1 MTLQMTNSPT
11 NPSSSHWNL
20 QSSIRHRNSRR
31 PARRFDEIND
41 KGDESGK
48 IEIRKRKCG
57 IIKCLACKR
66 VKHASYFSKVLW
78 FLMSRWSE
86 AHGPIVGVQT
96 SLSSACT
103 THMPT
108 LGSLKWKIWMSFVSS
123 WWMHKMTN
131 KWD

>member
-66 VKHASYFSKVLW
+66 VKHASYFSKRVS
-78 FLMSRWSE
+78 FENRVIDKGNIDDAEAQTESE
-86 AHGPIVGVQT
+86 SERQFRALFCKTKGER
-96 SLSSACT
+96 
-103 THMPT
+103 
-108 LGSLKWKIWMSFVSS
+108 LK
-123 WWMHKMTN
+123 
-131 KWD
+131 